1 MRGHG
6 CKLKRLLRPAVE
18 AYLDEPNWAQA
29 ARRVGIARST
39 FCIWMKLPEF
49 RRTVDQILQERF
61 RQGRNQAKANDVSS
75 FDVNQCEVGK
85 DSCDRQT
92 GRAVA

>member
-18 AYLDEPNWAQA
+18 AYLDQPNWAQA

-39 FCIWMKLPEF
+39 FCIWMKLREF
-49 RRTVDQILQERF
+49 RRMVDQILQERF
-61 RQGRNQAKANDVSS
+61 RQGRDQRKANDGSS
-75 FDVNQCEVGK
+75 IDVNRCGVNQ
-85 DSCDRQT
+85 DTCDRQT

>member
-6 CKLKRLLRPAVE
+6 CKLTRLLRTAVE
-18 AYLDEPNWAQA
+18 AYLEGLTWTLA

-49 RRTVDQILQERF
+49 RRMVDQILQERF
-61 RQGRNQAKANDVSS
+61 RQGRPQVKANDSSS
-75 FDVNQCEVGK
+75 FDVNRCGVNK
-85 DSCDRQT
+85 DRGDRQT
-92 GRAVA
+92 GRAAA

>member
-1 MRGHG
+1 MHGHG

-29 ARRVGIARST
+29 AKRVGIARST
-39 FCIWMKLPEF
+39 LCIWMKLPEF
-49 RRTVDQILQERF
+49 RRMVDQILQERF
-61 RQGRNQAKANDVSS
+61 RQGRHQVKANDGSL
-75 FDVNQCEVGK
+75 FDVNQCAVNK
-85 DSCDRQT
+85 DSCDLQT